1 MPRPSPFYTIEGD
14 AFKKAFVDI
23 IENSGVD
30 RVDRA
35 IDIIYQ
41 TPDEIIIPFMEN
53 ALQRN
58 PSGDPKK
65 LASAISS
72 AESSIFRDFQVFPG
86 DEVHHGRASLSSMRN
101 VRYLPPEERVLA
113 LNGLADQIGGP
124 IGNSRFNLRGNSAS
138 RGAHTSGLVPWK
150 MKDGRRYRDVY
161 DIPRIPREMSMHPL
175 GTDAAKDPRG
185 IIVPR
190 VDTSPLFI
198 DQAKRSSK
206 IQFNDTVT
214 GRYSDMPRRIVIE
227 NLVESL
233 QRNRGDYSTSSEL
246 LYGNDAKPEDVKATK
261 AFFQRPE
268 NEKYIGQVL
277 QASFTPTSPKGQ
289 SFMAIPRNA
298 AKAEM
303 YGEHLFRAADP
314 ASMAISSA
322 GSIVKKNPTGFALG
336 AIADRDVGVQLG
348 KGNYS
353 SAATNAATNG
363 IVGGLMEAGAKRI
376 APALLKRLPAAAA
389 RFATGSAGTGG
400 ALMPAMAAYAA
411 YDLAD
416 GVVEGA
422 TGKGITQRVAPHVQ
436 SGVKAAVK
444 AAPALINKAQAVNRN
459 LNPVGHRINNEV
471 QYFIANPIKSAFS
484 TIFGNRKS

>member
-1 MPRPSPFYTIEGD
+1 MSQPSPLYTIEGD
-14 AFKKAFVDI
+14 AFKQAFVDI
-23 IENSGVD
+23 IERSGVD

-53 ALQRN
+53 ALKRN
-58 PSGDPKK
+58 LNGDPKK
-65 LASAISS
+65 LVSAISG
-72 AESSIFRDFQVFPG
+72 AESIIFRDFQVFPG

-101 VRYLPPEERVLA
+101 VRYLPPEERVLT
-113 LNGLADQIGGP
+113 LNGLSDEIGGP

-150 MKDGRRYRDVY
+150 MKDGRRFRDVF
-161 DIPRIPREMSMHPL
+161 DIPRIPRELSMHPM

-190 VDTSPLFI
+190 VDSASLFI
-198 DQAKRSSK
+198 DKAKASSK

-227 NLVESL
+227 NLVDSL
-233 QRNRGDYSTSSEL
+233 QRRFGDYSTSSEL

-268 NEKYIGQVL
+268 NEKYIGMVL
-277 QASFTPTSPKGQ
+277 QASYPPTSPKGQ
-289 SFMAIPRNA
+289 AFLAIPRNA

-303 YGEHLFRAADP
+303 YGEHLFHAYDP
-314 ASMAISSA
+314 ASMAISSVRSVA
-322 GSIVKKNPTGFALG
+322 KHNPTGFALG

-353 SAATNAATNG
+353 GAATNAITNG
-363 IVGGLMEAGAKRI
+363 VVGGVAEAAAKRI
-376 APALLKRLPAAAA
+376 APALLKRLPATAA
-389 RFATGSAGTGG
+389 RFAAGSAGTAG

-422 TGKGITQRVAPHVQ
+422 TGKGITQRVTPHVQ
-436 SGVKAAVK
+436 SGVRAAVK
-444 AAPALINKAQAVNRN
+444 AAPAAISKVRN
-459 LNPVGHRINNEV
+459 ANQTLNPVGHRINNEV
-471 QYFIANPIKSAFS
+471 QYFVVNPIKSAFGK
-484 TIFGNRKS
+484 IFGKRET